1 MRPFFNRL
9 TTASATAPH
18 KKKKKKKR
26 KNEKKKLHKIPLNQI
41 VDNTLD
47 SCILLKVQK
56 DNDID
61 VIFPPHNKKQELAR
75 VYHELTTRDIETM
88 DILENGATYDI
99 LDYHST
105 HDFFLVSHLPETN
118 CDKLQYG
125 TPRYFKLENKEPLK
139 TFLKATTVNIVALD
153 NGFSHDFSLK
163 SLIIRD
169 KFVRVLWNKETKE
182 FVVSIIKQARDVEV
196 YESTINLD

>member
-18 KKKKKKKR
+18 KKKKKKR

-75 VYHELTTRDIETM
+75 VYQELTTGDIETM
-88 DILENGATYDI
+88 DSLENGATYDI

-105 HDFFLVSHLPETN
+105 HDFFLVSYLPQID
-118 CDKLQYG
+118 CDDLQYG

-139 TFLKATTVNIVALD
+139 TFLKATVTIVTLD

-182 FVVSIIKQARDVEV
+182 FVVSSIIEARDVEV
-196 YESTINLD
+196 YESIINFV